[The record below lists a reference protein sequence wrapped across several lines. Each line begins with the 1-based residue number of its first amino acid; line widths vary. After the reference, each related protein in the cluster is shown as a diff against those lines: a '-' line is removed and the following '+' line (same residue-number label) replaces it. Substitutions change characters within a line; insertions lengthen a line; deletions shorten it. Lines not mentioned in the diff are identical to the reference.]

1 MGASG
6 AHRGIEAPNVPREI
20 MLACTTGDRIDVAT
34 YVALHTSIDI
44 DGLFDLL
51 ELQEVHQS
59 WSHAALRN
67 NSEQHGR

>member
-1 MGASG
+1 
-6 AHRGIEAPNVPREI
+6 